1 MKNGVCIYDI
11 ETLINFFSYYA
22 IDRDSEEEIMF
33 YIHKDVNQLSSLLDH
48 LDGLKGMIGYNNL
61 EFDYPIIHFLMTN
74 REELLQLSTEKLIK
88 TIYAKSQ
95 EIINET
101 YSQIPDRNV
110 LIPQLD
116 LYKIWHFDNNA
127 RRTSLKKL
135 QIAMNAR
142 NVQDMPFKHY
152 EHIKSKEDVKLIL
165 SYNKNDVIY
174 TKEFYKLTIPKIQLR
189 THLAIKYNI
198 SCLNWADSKI
208 GEELVLKL
216 YCDATNQNPW
226 DVRKKRTYREIFKFK
241 ECIPS
246 YIQFST
252 PEFNNLLDYLKGI
265 EVKELKDSFSY
276 SFNYNGFI
284 FDLGTGGIHG
294 CIKEGIYEEDEE
306 YAIIDADVSSLYPS
320 LAITLGIYPEHL
332 GKEFAIVYKE
342 GIVIPRLNA
351 KKEGDKV
358 LSDGFKLSANSV
370 YGKSN
375 SSYSFL
381 YDPLYTLKTTLAGQ
395 LSLCMLSE
403 MILTNI
409 PDITMLQINTD
420 GLTIKIPKKYVS
432 KYYEV
437 CKKWEKMTSLSLE
450 YVEYKKMVIR
460 DVNNYLSISTS
471 GKIKYKGAF
480 KPNDEMRKDGEY
492 HKSFS
497 QGIVATAV
505 AKYFIDNIPIE
516 DTVYNCTDIFEFC
529 KTGNTTGDW
538 IAETFEIKDGNKV
551 NVVQQQ
557 KNNRYYLSNNG
568 VRFQKRIIKDGKLSE
583 IEYESEKLVTI
594 FNVYEEKNFSEY
606 DVNYQYYIDEC
617 YKIIHRIDGTLE
629 RLEKEKREQKL
640 REKMERE
647 EANFI
652 KFCINKVPTERQLS
666 IYGKDW
672 LIEKYGEIKPRVK
685 SLRK

>member
-22 IDRDSEEEIMF
+22 IDRDSEEEVMF
-33 YIHKDVNQLSSLLDH
+33 YIHEDVNQLSSLLDH
-48 LDGLKGMIGYNNL
+48 LDGLKGMIGFNNL
-61 EFDYPIIHFLMTN
+61 EFDYPIIHFLMIN

-152 EHIKSKEDVKLIL
+152 EHIKSKEDIKLIL

-189 THLAIKYNI
+189 TRLAAKYNI
-198 SCLNWADSKI
+198 NCLNWADSKI

-226 DVRKKRTYREIFKFK
+226 DVRKKRTYREILKFK

-252 PEFNNLLDYLKGI
+252 SEFNNLLDYLKGI

-306 YAIIDADVSSLYPS
+306 YTIIDADVSSLYPS
-320 LAITLGIYPEHL
+320 LAIALRLYPEHL
-332 GKEFAIVYKE
+332 GEEFITVYEKE
-342 GIVIPRLNA
+342 IVIPRLKA

-358 LSDGFKLSANSV
+358 MSDGFKLAANAV

-375 SSYSFL
+375 SQYSFL

-409 PDITMLQINTD
+409 PDVTMLQINTD
-420 GLTIKIPKKYVS
+420 GLTIKIPKKYTS
-432 KYYEV
+432 NYYEV

-480 KPNDEMRKDGEY
+480 KPNNEMRKDGEY

-505 AKYFIDNIPIE
+505 AKYFIDNIPVE

-538 IAETFEIKDGNKV
+538 VAETFEMKDGNKV
-551 NVVQQQ
+551 NVIQQQ

-568 VRFQKRIIKDGKLSE
+568 VRFQKRIVKDGKLSE

-594 FNVYEEKNFSEY
+594 FNVYEKKNFSEY
-606 DVNYQYYIDEC
+606 DINYQYYIDEC

-672 LIEKYGEIKPRVK
+672 LIEKYGEIKPKVK